1 MDDSHYKAIFKS
13 DEDARKAIHANIKD
27 TTILK
32 VKEEEE

>member
-13 DEDARKAIHANIKD
+13 DEDALRAIQGNIKD
-27 TTILK
+27 NTILK